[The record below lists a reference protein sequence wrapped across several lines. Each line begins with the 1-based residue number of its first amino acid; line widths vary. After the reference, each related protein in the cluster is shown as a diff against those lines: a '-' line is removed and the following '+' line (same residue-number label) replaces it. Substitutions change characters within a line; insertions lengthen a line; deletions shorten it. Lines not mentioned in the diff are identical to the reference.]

1 MRLFAPV
8 LVTVIS
14 SSAAA
19 AELTLAAGA
28 FRFNA
33 TDFYYPN
40 FYEEA
45 GYRGEVTYTPAE
57 ASPHLLRLQLYGY
70 PGDDNIFEPVVEYG
84 YGLRLPLAGWELSAR
99 PVAGLGVVKTQYP
112 APYYST
118 VEHQYLPWLRLGYD
132 ASVGHKLVGAIFVRG
147 GDRGRFLYYLGSTY
161 AAFTEEKGEWQ
172 NGPFGEVGIAVAPG
186 WKLLGRGGLEVG
198 GYYNDVFLPKEKKLR
213 PYGEAGFAYSF

>member
-45 GYRGEVTYTPAE
+45 GYRGEVTYAPGE

-84 YGLRLPLAGWELSAR
+84 YGLKITPGGWELSAR
-99 PVAGLGVVKTQYP
+99 PVAGLAVAKFQYP

-132 ASVGHKLVGAIFVRG
+132 ASVGHKLVGRVFVRG

-161 AAFTEEKGEWQ
+161 VSFAEEKDEWQ

-186 WKLLGRGGLEVG
+186 WKLLGRG
-198 GYYNDVFLPKEKKLR
+198 
-213 PYGEAGFAYSF
+213 A